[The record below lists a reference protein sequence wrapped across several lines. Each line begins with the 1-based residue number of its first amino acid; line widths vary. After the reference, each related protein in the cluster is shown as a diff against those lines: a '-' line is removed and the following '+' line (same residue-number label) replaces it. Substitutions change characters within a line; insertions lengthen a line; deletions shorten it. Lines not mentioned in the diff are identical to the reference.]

1 MPHIHTDADPKST
14 AIASGRVGLGSH
26 GHSR

>member
-1 MPHIHTDADPKST
+1 MPHIHTDADPKSF
-14 AIASGRVGLGSH
+14 AIASGLVGLSSH